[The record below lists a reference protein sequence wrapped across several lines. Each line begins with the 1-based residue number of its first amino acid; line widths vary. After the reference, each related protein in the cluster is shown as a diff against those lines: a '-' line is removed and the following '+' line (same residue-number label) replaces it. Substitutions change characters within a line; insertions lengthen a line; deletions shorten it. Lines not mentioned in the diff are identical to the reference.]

1 MRICDNVA
9 ESWECLWRSL
19 QFCTFVGL
27 GRGDPLQVYRG
38 RKVHKQNGT
47 AGKSSILEKA
57 SLGVSGGSPG
67 MSKGYELRHL
77 CGHGGLQ
84 LQKAYA

>member
-1 MRICDNVA
+1 M
-9 ESWECLWRSL
+9 
-19 QFCTFVGL
+19 
-27 GRGDPLQVYRG
+27 
-38 RKVHKQNGT
+38 HKQNGT